1 MIGAVLAKRMTRSAF
16 DTINQHKLAE
26 SVAGFAE
33 DASWTFPGNTPISGV
48 AEGKKAV
55 EAAMTIWFE
64 RFPKINFT
72 IKEIFISNIFAMGA
86 TNNIAVE
93 WDIVEVDREGKEFS
107 NSGVTTIRVKSGK
120 VVDMKDY
127 LFDADNLNKAWGKH

>member
-1 MIGAVLAKRMTRSAF
+1 MIGAVIAKRMTRSAF

-26 SVAGFAE
+26 AMAGYAE

-48 AEGKKAV
+48 AKGKKAV
-55 EAAMTIWFE
+55 EEAMTKWFKE
-64 RFPKINFT
+64 FPKIDFT
-72 IKEIFISNIFAMGA
+72 IKEVFVSNVFAMGA
-86 TNNIAVE
+86 TNSIAVE
-93 WDIVEVDREGKEFS
+93 WDIVEVNDKGKEFH

-127 LFDADNLNKAWGKH
+127 IFDANELEREWKEQ